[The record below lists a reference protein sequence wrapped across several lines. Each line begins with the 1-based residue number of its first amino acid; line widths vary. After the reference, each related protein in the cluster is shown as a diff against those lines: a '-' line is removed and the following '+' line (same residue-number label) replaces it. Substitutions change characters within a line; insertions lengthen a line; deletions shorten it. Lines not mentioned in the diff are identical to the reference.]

1 MISRSLTAIA
11 ITITLFSA
19 NLVAAGPV
27 NEDAALKLLLH
38 KLEHDH
44 VYAKRIS
51 LDCVTFDTEETTKQ
65 YFQFV
70 LRENH
75 TEKCGGDPEVSPVV
89 DRYRV
94 YRASG
99 KIESYD
105 AVNDAWWRYNWRRSN
120 NRQDLRD

>member
-1 MISRSLTAIA
+1 MNKTSRSVA
-11 ITITLFSA
+11 TLVLALALFPLNFA
-19 NLVAAGPV
+19 LARAL
-27 NEDAALKLLLH
+27 NEDAALELLLH

-51 LDCVTFDTEETTKQ
+51 LDCVTFDTEETAKE

-70 LRENH
+70 LKENH
-75 TEKCGGDPEVSPVV
+75 TEKCGGDPDVSPVV

-99 KIESYD
+99 KIEWYNAPNDNWQHYD
-105 AVNDAWWRYNWRRSN
+105 PTKIK
-120 NRQDLRD
+120 